1 MFVHYQVKFNRSYL
15 LNENTMVMGLSY
27 IKELCSQLFLRSKLL
42 MTVMGLSF
50 KKELH
55 LYEFKLVKF
64 LDFNYW
70 RYQLLKEC

>member
-1 MFVHYQVKFNRSYL
+1 
-15 LNENTMVMGLSY
+15 
-27 IKELCSQLFLRSKLL
+27 

-55 LYEFKLVKF
+55 LYVFKLVKF